1 MKVKYLLAIC
11 LFVGASGSVF
21 SQDEEEQ
28 PKQGFDKSKLF
39 VGGAFGLS
47 FGSYTLVNLS
57 PQVGY
62 QFSRFFAAGAG
73 INGLYSS
80 EKWDEVYGESRT
92 EYGVIGLNIFGRVYP
107 IPFAFAQLQPEANY
121 VWQTDTYYDQTN
133 TKQEIKL
140 GGKMIPSILAGVGA
154 AIPAGRGAFTIM
166 AQYDLLQ
173 NERSPYSENVF
184 FSFGLNF
191 GL

>member
-1 MKVKYLLAIC
+1 MKIKYLLALC
-11 LFVGASGSVF
+11 LFVGASGWVF
-21 SQDEEEQ
+21 SQEVEEEQ
-28 PKQGFDKSKLF
+28 PKQGFDKNKLF
-39 VGGAFGLS
+39 VGGTFGLS

-80 EKWDEVYGESRT
+80 EKWDEIYGERRT

-133 TKQEIKL
+133 AKQENKL

-184 FSFGLNF
+184 FSF
-191 GL
+191 